1 LHHHAGDGARG
12 KDGGLSNRGSY
23 DAPSAAVRIRAL
35 KRDKYKCTYC
45 GVSGNEAELE
55 VDHIIPKSKGGSHHI
70 ANLTTACRKCNQ
82 KKSNRPMQ
90 PTIQHCEPIG
100 LVGLYAMLFDDEGY
114 MKYNG
119 YVAGIFERFALFQYF
134 SAVTGSPTEIEAI
147 PIEKLLDPKQTKLF
161 QHKDVAEI
169 YYEREARRLEVRYEK
184 RRAEAMVRPNSCL

>member
-1 LHHHAGDGARG
+1 LHYPAGDGGGR
-12 KDGGLSNRGSY
+12 KDGGVSKRGNY

-55 VDHIIPKSKGGSHHI
+55 VDHIVPKSKGGSHHI

-100 LVGLYAMLFDDEGY
+100 LVGLYAILLDDEGY

-134 SAVTGSPTEIEAI
+134 SALTGSPTQIEAI
-147 PIEKLLDPKQTKLF
+147 PIEVLLNANKAKLF

-169 YYEREARRLEVRYEK
+169 YYEREARRLDARYEK
-184 RRAEAMVRPNSCL
+184 RRLETIGGAKSCL

>member
-1 LHHHAGDGARG
+1 VSKRPV
-12 KDGGLSNRGSY
+12 Y

-55 VDHIIPKSKGGSHHI
+55 VDHIVPKSKGGSHHI

-134 SAVTGSPTEIEAI
+134 SALTGSPTQIEAI
-147 PIEKLLDPKQTKLF
+147 PVDVLLDANKAKLF

-169 YYEREARRLEVRYEK
+169 YYERECRRLERRYDQRQAEK
-184 RRAEAMVRPNSCL
+184 AAESQRCV

>member
-1 LHHHAGDGARG
+1 MSKPG
-12 KDGGLSNRGSY
+12 NY

-55 VDHIIPKSKGGSHHI
+55 VDHIVPKSKGGSHHI

-90 PTIQHCEPIG
+90 ATIQHCEPIG
-100 LVGLYAMLFDDEGY
+100 LVGLYAILLDDEGY

-134 SAVTGSPTEIEAI
+134 SALTGSPTQIEAI
-147 PIEKLLDPKQTKLF
+147 AIEVLLDANKAKLF

-169 YYEREARRLEVRYEK
+169 YYEREARRLDARYEK
-184 RRAEAMVRPNSCL
+184 RQAETIGRAKSCL